1 MSFIT
6 HIQENKMFIQPIAG
20 WVKSLAEQFSK
31 PQTYGS
37 ELETYIVS
45 HNPQNAAD
53 VDRLM
58 REFENRKE
66 WAL

>member
-1 MSFIT
+1 
-6 HIQENKMFIQPIAG
+6 MFIQSIVSWA
-20 WVKSLAEQFSK
+20 KSLAENFSK

-37 ELETYIVS
+37 ELEAYIVA
-45 HNPQNAAD
+45 HGPQSAGD

-58 REFENRKE
+58 REFDRRKE